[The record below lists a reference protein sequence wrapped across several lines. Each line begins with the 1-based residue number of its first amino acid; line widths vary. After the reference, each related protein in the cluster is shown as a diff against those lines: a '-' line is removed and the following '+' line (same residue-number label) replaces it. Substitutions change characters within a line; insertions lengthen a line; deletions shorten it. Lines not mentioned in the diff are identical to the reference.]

1 MQVRIDLHNHSCL
14 SPCADDG
21 MLPSLLALQAM
32 EQGIQILALSDHNA
46 TQNLPAFAEACRLCS
61 IMPVFGIEVTTIE
74 EVHLLVLF
82 KGIEEAM
89 AFGREVQAT
98 LPTIRDKSARFG
110 RQIIC
115 DVAGSH
121 IGEVD
126 LLLAGASSLSFDAV
140 VTDALASG
148 ALVIPAH
155 IDRPAYS
162 VLANLG
168 FLPDL
173 PYSAVEMVHPTAQAW
188 TVVTASDAH
197 FLEEV
202 GTRSCLVEM
211 EEISWEA
218 LKKSLGDP
226 RNVRF

>member
-32 EQGIQILALSDHNA
+32 ERGIRILALTDHNA
-46 TQNLPAFAEACRLCS
+46 GENLPAFAEACRLCR

-82 KGIEEAM
+82 EAIEEAM
-89 AFGREVQAT
+89 AFSAQVQAT
-98 LPTIRDKSARFG
+98 LPRRRNRRERFG

-115 DVAGSH
+115 DVAGT
-121 IGEVD
+121 ITGELD
-126 LLLAGASSLSFDAV
+126 LMLSGASSLSFDAV
-140 VTDALASG
+140 VTDALAAG

-173 PYSAVEMVHPTAQAW
+173 PYSAVEMIRPTPQPW

-202 GTRSCLVEM
+202 GKRSCIVEM
-211 EEISWEA
+211 DEIGWGA
-218 LKKSLGDP
+218 LKRSLRDP
-226 RNVRF
+226 GNVRF

>member
-32 EQGIQILALSDHNA
+32 ERGIEILALTDHNA
-46 TQNLPAFAEACRLCS
+46 TENLDAFGEACKLCS
-61 IMPVFGIEVTTIE
+61 IMPVYGIEVTTIE

-82 KGIEEAM
+82 EGLKEAR
-89 AFGREVQAT
+89 AYGSAIQET
-98 LPTIRDKSARFG
+98 LPRRLNQAERFG

-115 DVAGSH
+115 DVAGTVVN
-121 IGEVD
+121 EVD
-126 LLLAGASSLSFDAV
+126 LMLSSASSLSFDEV
-140 VTDALASG
+140 VVDASKAG

-155 IDRPAYS
+155 IDRPSYS

-173 PYSAVEMVHPTAQAW
+173 PYTAVEMVNPTPQAW
-188 TVVTASDAH
+188 TVITASDAH

-202 GTRSCLVEM
+202 GIRSCILEM
-211 EEISWEA
+211 EEIGWEA
-218 LKKSLGDP
+218 LKRSLGEQK
-226 RNVRF
+226 NVRY

>member
-1 MQVRIDLHNHSCL
+1 MQVRVDLHNHSCL

-32 EQGIQILALSDHNA
+32 EMGIQILALSDHNA
-46 TQNLPAFAEACRLCS
+46 AENLPAFAEACELCS

-82 KGIEEAM
+82 KRIEEAM
-89 AFGREVQAT
+89 AFSKEVQAT
-98 LPTIRDKSARFG
+98 LPKLRGKSSRFG

-115 DVAGSH
+115 DVAGNP
-121 IGEVD
+121 IGESDV
-126 LLLAGASSLSFDAV
+126 LLSGASSLSFDEV

-173 PYSAVEMVHPTAQAW
+173 PYTAVEMVHPTAQAW

-202 GTRSCLVEM
+202 GKRSCLIEM
-211 EEISWEA
+211 EEIGWEA
-218 LKKSLGDP
+218 LKKSLCDP
-226 RNVRF
+226 CNVKF